1 MRNLETTFNDLIW
14 YRAELDLPPIAAPSF
29 PDHLRPSTEEE
40 ETPGAHARYEVLLGN
55 VMSLNEAPRSEDE
68 GQEIQGMDDVE
79 PEIGLMNW
87 SDEMLELVSPELEV
101 C

>member
-1 MRNLETTFNDLIW
+1 M
-14 YRAELDLPPIAAPSF
+14 
-29 PDHLRPSTEEE
+29 
-40 ETPGAHARYEVLLGN
+40 
-55 VMSLNEAPRSEDE
+55 NEAPRSEDE